1 LNLTV
6 NLKDKSY
13 DIILERG
20 VINNVGKYVNLNR
33 KVLVISDDGVPKQ
46 HVDAVVKQ
54 CQNGQGFCHIVKQG
68 EGSKSFETYQELC
81 QVLLDLNFSRKDLII
96 AVGGGVIGD
105 LAGFVAATYMRGINF
120 VNIPTTT
127 LSQIDSSIGGKVAIN
142 LANVKNVIGAF
153 YHPKIVLVDS
163 DTLKTLPIRH
173 FNNGLAEAV
182 KSGLIYDAKL
192 FELFETTDIKQSIDQ
207 VIYRSLSVKKDI
219 VEKDEKEENLRKTL
233 NFGHTIGHGV
243 EGASNFN
250 ISHGAAVAAGMI
262 MESLIA
268 VNMGKLDEKSM
279 DRLIGVLK
287 FFNLYDIKSG
297 LDKKKIFELVE
308 KDKKKTGGNI
318 KMPLPIGVGN
328 AIITS
333 EVTLEHI
340 KGVVN
345 KNIRI

>member
-1 LNLTV
+1 MNLTV

-68 EGSKSFETYQELC
+68 EGSKSFETYEELC
-81 QVLLDLNFSRKDLII
+81 QVLLNLNFSRKDLII

-105 LAGFVAATYMRGINF
+105 LAGFVAGTYMRGINF

-153 YHPKIVLVDS
+153 YHPQMVLVDS

-233 NFGHTIGHGV
+233 NFGHTIGHGIESV
-243 EGASNFN
+243 YGLSGLL
-250 ISHGAAVAAGMI
+250 HGECVAIGMI
-262 MESLIA
+262 PMIEDENLKKRVIK
-268 VNMGKLDEKSM
+268 VYEKLNMQTTVDYDKQQVM
-279 DRLIGVLK
+279 DVML
-287 FFNLYDIKSG
+287 
-297 LDKKKIFELVE
+297 
-308 KDKKKTGGNI
+308 KDKKTHGSKITIVKVKTLGQAELVDIETNELI
-318 KMPLPIGVGN
+318 NYL
-328 AIITS
+328 AD
-333 EVTLEHI
+333 
-340 KGVVN
+340 
-345 KNIRI
+345 